1 MRVLLLLLIY
11 FVLCPLAGYYLGYFM
26 IYQLALSGGH
36 PNLITMYI
44 VHIVAMILSYVIVGA
59 LLKSLFVPRRE

>member
-1 MRVLLLLLIY
+1 MRVLLLVLIY
-11 FVLCPLAGYYLGYFM
+11 FVLCSLAGHYLGHFM
-26 IYQLALSGGH
+26 IQSALSGGP

-44 VHIVAMILSYVIVGA
+44 VRIVAMILSYVILGS